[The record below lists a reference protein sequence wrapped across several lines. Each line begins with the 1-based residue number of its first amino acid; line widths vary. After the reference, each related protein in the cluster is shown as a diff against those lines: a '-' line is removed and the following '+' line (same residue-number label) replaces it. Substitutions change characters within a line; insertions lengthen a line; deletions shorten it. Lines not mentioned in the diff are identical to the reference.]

1 MLNYTTKLGTAFLD
15 VLKYNKLIKDPEE
28 ALTPDDSPNTSSNN
42 SNNNNNNNN
51 SSNNNSSVL
60 GGSAAMVRSPSTENS
75 EDLFLSFLLSE
86 AQGGVRVYSKLS
98 DLELSVHDI
107 RPIDAVQR

>member
-28 ALTPDDSPNTSSNN
+28 ALTPDDSPNT
-42 SNNNNNNNN
+42 